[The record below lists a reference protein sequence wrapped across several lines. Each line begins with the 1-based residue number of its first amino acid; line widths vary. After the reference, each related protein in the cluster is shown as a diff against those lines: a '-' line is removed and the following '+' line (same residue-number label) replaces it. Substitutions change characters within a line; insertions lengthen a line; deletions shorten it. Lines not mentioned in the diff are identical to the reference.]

1 MVEKSKLGMGLFI
14 ASEATFFL
22 FLILAYVY
30 FRRSVTAGPTAA
42 NSLDPLKTGIYTI
55 FLLAS
60 SLTVWLAGR
69 SLQRGSSRML
79 RVWLLVTVALGAIFL
94 FGQGREYARLLSLDV
109 TVSRNLFGTTFFT
122 LTGFHGFHVMVGVIA
137 LAVLLGLAVAGQFI
151 GEGKERRAEAVEA
164 ISMYWH
170 FIDAVWVVIFAVVYL
185 WVLV

>member
-30 FRRSVTAGPTAA
+30 FRRSVTTGPTAA
-42 NSLDPLKTGIYTI
+42 NSLDPLKTGVYTI

-60 SLTVWLAGR
+60 SLTVWLAVR
-69 SLQRGSSRML
+69 SLRRKSRRML
-79 RVWLLVTVALGAIFL
+79 SVWLLATVALGAIFL
-94 FGQGREYARLLSLDV
+94 FGQGREYARLLRLDV

-122 LTGFHGFHVMVGVIA
+122 LTGFHGFHVLIGVLA
-137 LAVLLGLAVAGQFI
+137 LAVLLGLAMAGNFI
-151 GEGKERRAEAVEA
+151 GEGKERRAVAVEA

-170 FIDAVWVVIFAVVYL
+170 FVDAVWGVIFAIVYL
-185 WVLV
+185 WARV